1 MRWCVSA
8 GLVRGQQVE
17 WFATNL
23 YKSDRIFFLGLNNAI
38 PIKELGHCS
47 AYGSRVF
54 ELTR

>member
-1 MRWCVSA
+1 MGWCVSA

-54 ELTR
+54 ELTQ